1 MNNQRLPRLNQLSG
15 AAGRKRA
22 KIRKENESKNKR
34 TLLDC
39 VRWTKN
45 EDKPKQVVKLFLN
58 LVKFIKGKLK

>member
-1 MNNQRLPRLNQLSG
+1 MNNQRPPRLNQLSG

-22 KIRKENESKNKR
+22 MIQKKKESKNKR

-45 EDKPKQVVKLFLN
+45 KDKGKQVVDLFFGSCDG
-58 LVKFIKGKLK
+58 V

>member
-1 MNNQRLPRLNQLSG
+1 MNNQRPPRLNQLSG

-22 KIRKENESKNKR
+22 TIRKENESKNKR

-45 EDKPKQVVKLFLN
+45 EDKGKQVVELYFRSCE
-58 LVKFIKGKLK
+58 VI